1 MRTLALDVE
10 TTKLPF
16 IHPWQEEAQLVA
28 VGLADETGWRRTWVF
43 NHDEADGLQT
53 QRDMIIEIQK
63 EITNCGRIVGHN
75 LKFDLN
81 WINDLGIFHG
91 HAKLWCTQ
99 VTEYLLNAQRIG
111 DLTLD
116 ELSRRYLKILKIDR
130 VKTMWDAGYE
140 TTEIPLRILLPYL
153 EQDCINA
160 LAIYQMQVPLVEVN
174 KLAELTAIQNENT
187 RVLSEIEGNG
197 MLLDVDVAM
206 KHVRALRLQLEV
218 LDTDIKMLIGDDFNL
233 NSKHELSAMLF
244 GGIVKRPREEW
255 VIRELK
261 SKPESTYK
269 MRVVYDDVKVEGMG
283 FKKDK
288 KMETKAKGIYK
299 TDKNTIKFLTA
310 KTKTQR
316 NLKKWLVER
325 SGAAKALSSLLGE
338 DGTGILNRVQADG
351 MVHPK
356 YNMTIAKTGRLT
368 SSDPNGQNLP
378 REGTSPIKLSFI
390 ARNDYIL
397 ECDISKAEWVAVAC
411 LCRDKVMMAE
421 IHAGVDPHTENAKNF
436 FGAKFDSNGDPLTK
450 KDSELRTVAKIMTF
464 RLIYGG
470 SAYSFYMDQ
479 KMPNLSKKKWEA
491 IVAAFYEKYK
501 GLAKWQAENV
511 RRVIRNGGVLRIPT
525 GRKFRFFKGPKGYRP
540 QQIKNFPVQAFATAD
555 MMPLAMTIIYKRFK
569 KAKFKSL
576 MVGQVHD
583 AIIFDVVAGEMEAIA
598 LLCRDV
604 YRKLPEYVMQL
615 WPEINFDLPMDG
627 DADYG
632 ESWGDLTKLKLAA

>member
-10 TTKLPF
+10 TTKTPL
-16 IHPWQEEAQLVA
+16 IYPWQDDSLLVA
-28 VGLADETGWRRTWVF
+28 VGLADETGWRKTWVF
-43 NHDEADGLQT
+43 NHDELDDMET
-53 QRDMIIEIQK
+53 QREKIDEIQAV
-63 EITNCGRIVGHN
+63 INTAGRLVGHN

-81 WINDLGIFHG
+81 WINDLGIQYG
-91 HAKLWCTQ
+91 HCKLWCTQ
-99 VTEYLLNAQRIG
+99 VSEYLLNAQRIG
-111 DLTLD
+111 DLKLAD
-116 ELSRRYLKILKIDR
+116 LSKKYLNIHKIDR

-160 LAIYQMQVPLVEVN
+160 LAVYQKQVPLIHAN
-174 KLAELTAIQNENT
+174 RLDTLCAIQNENS

-197 MLLDVDVAM
+197 MLLDVDEAM
-206 KHVRALRLQLEV
+206 RHVKALRLKLEV
-218 LDTDIKMLIGDDFNL
+218 LDTDIKMAIGDDFNL
-233 NSKHELSAMLF
+233 SSGVELSAMLF
-244 GGIVKRPREEW
+244 GGVVKRPREIWEMKT
-255 VIRELK
+255 LK
-261 SKPESTYK
+261 SKPETTYK
-269 MRVVYDDVKVEGMG
+269 MKIIYDDVKVKGLG
-283 FKKDK
+283 FPTKEN
-288 KMETKAKGIYK
+288 METKKKGVYQTNK
-299 TDKNTIKFLTA
+299 DTIKFLKC

-316 NLKKWLVER
+316 NIKKWLIER
-325 SGAAKALSSLLGE
+325 SGAAKALESLLGK
-338 DGTGILNRVQADG
+338 DGTGIINKVMSDG
-351 MVHPK
+351 LVHPK

-378 REGTSPIKLSFI
+378 REGTSPIKLSFK
-390 ARNDYIL
+390 ARYDYIL

-421 IHAGVDPHTENAKNF
+421 IHAGVDPHTENAKKF
-436 FGAKFDSNGDPLTK
+436 FGAKFDKNGDPLTK

-470 SAYSFYMDQ
+470 SAYSFYMDA
-479 KMPNLSKKKWEA
+479 KMPNYSKKKWAE
-491 IVAAFYEKYK
+491 IVEAFYEKYK

-511 RRVIRNGGVLRIPT
+511 RKVIRNGGVLRNPT

-555 MMPLAMTIIYKRFK
+555 MMPLAMTIIYKKFK
-569 KAKFKSL
+569 KAGFKSL

-583 AIIFDVVAGEMEAIA
+583 AIIFDVVAEEMEAIA
-598 LLCRDV
+598 TLCRDV